1 MEQGT
6 LYSQLKKNKILP
18 EHEAAIIIKQI
29 TSAVEYLHDH
39 DVAHRDIKPENIV
52 LSNVTLTLSRTF
64 ANSATSGGL
73 PSATKGEKLTAALST
88 TQLLKFLKAK
98 NTTWVWISGV

>member
-39 DVAHRDIKPENIV
+39 DVAHRDIKPENI
-52 LSNVTLTLSRTF
+52 LIKNGNFKISDF
-64 ANSATSGGL
+64 GL
-73 PSATKGEKLTAALST
+73 ARVITD
-88 TQLLKFLKAK
+88 
-98 NTTWVWISGV
+98 V